1 MVVGEDGVEEL
12 HEDGLEPESVVWKA
26 GTELFLLG
34 FRWMPFL
41 SALGL
46 GEPLFKAFNVIETL

>member
-1 MVVGEDGVEEL
+1 MVGEDGVEEL

-46 GEPLFKAFNVIETL
+46 GEPVFNVIETL